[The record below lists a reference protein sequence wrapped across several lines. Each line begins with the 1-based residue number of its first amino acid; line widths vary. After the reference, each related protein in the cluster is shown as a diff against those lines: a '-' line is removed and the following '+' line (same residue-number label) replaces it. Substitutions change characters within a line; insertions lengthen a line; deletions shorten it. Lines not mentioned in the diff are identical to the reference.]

1 MASAIQGAKGLGPV
15 PQDES
20 CDSPEAQVG
29 LRAGRLAPQPV
40 RQHIPDAS

>member
-29 LRAGRLAPQPV
+29 LRAGRLAPEPV
-40 RQHIPDAS
+40 GRHVPNAS